1 MLDFTSAL
9 YLGMR
14 HPSRAL
20 RPWAQLTAGRPAAL
34 CERSEQTAAA
44 AALASLVGCEAAQ
57 MGASTLHLFWDLGGM
72 LSRDS
77 VIYLDAGTY
86 AVGRWGAQR
95 AAARGISVKLFPH
108 YDPAALERMMAG
120 APARRRRAA
129 RPVVVADGFCPG
141 CGVPAPVA
149 AYARL
154 VGQRGGLL
162 VLDDTQ
168 ALGVLGHGPCNQAP
182 LGRGGGGSLRYHG
195 LADPHVVLI
204 SSLAKAFGAPLAVLA
219 GSTAMVRG
227 FAARSE
233 TRLHASPPSVAALHA
248 AQHALAVNRAQG
260 DRLRQHLAQ
269 LTRALRS
276 RLAASGH
283 RCSGGA
289 FPVQTLKHIGG
300 TDAESIYRALLAQG
314 VRTVLHRA
322 RAGAE
327 ARISFLLTARHA
339 MDDIERAAR
348 AVEHVS
354 GMHHGGYL
362 RQEVNHERPIP
373 LRG

>member
-20 RPWAQLTAGRPAAL
+20 QPWSQLTAGRPAAL
-34 CERSEQTAAA
+34 CERSDQTAAA
-44 AALASLVGCEAAQ
+44 AGLAALVGCEAAQ

-77 VIYLDAGTY
+77 AVYLDAGTY

-95 AAARGISVKLFPH
+95 AAARGILVKPFAH
-108 YDPAALERMMAG
+108 YDAGALERMIG
-120 APARRRRAA
+120 GPSSRRQRGA
-129 RPVVVADGFCPG
+129 RPVVMADGFCPG
-141 CGVPAPVA
+141 CGAPAPVA

-154 VGQRGGLL
+154 VAQRGGVL

-168 ALGVLGHGPCNQAP
+168 ALGLLGHGPCTQAP
-182 LGRGGGGSLRYHG
+182 LGREGGGSLRFHG
-195 LADPHVVLI
+195 VTDPHVVLI

-219 GSTAMVRG
+219 GSAAMVRG

-233 TRLHASPPSVAALHA
+233 TRVHTSPPSVAALRA
-248 AQHALAVNRAQG
+248 AQHALALNRTHG
-260 DRLRQHLAQ
+260 ERRRQHLG
-269 LTRALRS
+269 LLVRRLRT
-276 RLAASGH
+276 RLAASGL
-283 RCSGGA
+283 RCGGGA
-289 FPVQTLKHIGG
+289 FPVQTLAPPPGI
-300 TDAESIYRALLAQG
+300 DAEALYEGLLAQG

-322 RAGAE
+322 RSDAG

-339 MDDIERAAR
+339 MHDIERAAR
-348 AVEHVS
+348 AVEHVC
-354 GMHHGGYL
+354 GMHYGGYL

>member
-20 RPWAQLTAGRPAAL
+20 QPWAQLTAGRPAAM

-44 AALASLVGCEAAQ
+44 AALAGLMGCEAAQ
-57 MGASTLHLFWDLGGM
+57 LGASTLHLFWDLGGM

-95 AAARGISVKLFPH
+95 AAARGIPVKLLPH
-108 YDPAALERMMAG
+108 YDPAALERLMAR
-120 APARRRRAA
+120 APSRRTHAA

-141 CGVPAPVA
+141 CGAPAPVA
-149 AYARL
+149 DYARL

-168 ALGVLGHGPCNQAP
+168 ALGMLGHGPCTQAP
-182 LGRGGGGSLRYHG
+182 LGREGGGSLRFHG
-195 LADPHVVLI
+195 VADPHVVLI

-233 TRLHASPPSVAALHA
+233 TRVHTSPPSVAAVRA
-248 AQHALAVNRAQG
+248 AQHALAVNREHG
-260 DRLRQHLAQ
+260 ERLRQHLAR
-269 LTRALRS
+269 LTRGLRS

-289 FPVQTLKHIGG
+289 FPVQTLRPPPGIG
-300 TDAESIYRALLAQG
+300 AESLYEGLLAQD

-339 MDDIERAAR
+339 MHDIERAAR
-348 AVEHVS
+348 AVQHVS
-354 GMHHGGYL
+354 GMHHSGHL